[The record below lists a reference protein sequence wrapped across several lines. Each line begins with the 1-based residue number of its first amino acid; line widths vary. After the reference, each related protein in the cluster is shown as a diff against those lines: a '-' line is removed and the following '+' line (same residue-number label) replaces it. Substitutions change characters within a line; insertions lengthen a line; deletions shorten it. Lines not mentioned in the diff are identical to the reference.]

1 MAGVDFKPYRSRLV
15 VTRKENSRKGT
26 AMKIINHIIRRRT
39 RKSCTLVKGV
49 RYEGESD
56 EVHVYYMHLGENDG
70 VCETAT
76 REFGTEA
83 AMIDWTVVCS
93 YNPNKFEVRV
103 LNNSSSIMMF
113 PL

>member
-1 MAGVDFKPYRSRLV
+1 MIITMEET
-15 VTRKENSRKGT
+15 VTIKGRT
-26 AMKIINHIIRRRT
+26 MKIVNHVVRMPAQT
-39 RKSCTLVKGV
+39 SCSLMKGV
-49 RYEGESD
+49 RYEGEND

-70 VCETAT
+70 ILETAV
-76 REFGTEA
+76 RKFGQVA
-83 AMIDWTVVCS
+83 LKIKWTVVCS